1 MRIESPGSASEK
13 KVPFIKRQTIKISLN
28 KNPLSKEKKN
38 TSKDLVLV
46 YNKNSK
52 KCNIVFA
59 TSLIEVG
66 VPLQNLKVYFGFLC
80 LY

>member
-46 YNKNSK
+46 YNKPFIAKNV
-52 KCNIVFA
+52 IM
-59 TSLIEVG
+59 SLRRH
-66 VPLQNLKVYFGFLC
+66 
-80 LY
+80 